1 MITKKIELLSPAKD
15 AEVGIAAI
23 NHGADAVYIGGP
35 AFGAREK
42 ASNSIADIERLCR
55 HAALYDAKVYVTLN
69 TLLINS
75 ELERARQL
83 AYDCWNAGVDAL
95 IVQDM
100 QLLALDLPP
109 IPLHASTQC
118 DNLTLEKVQQLEQL
132 GFSQVVLGRELS
144 LKEIRAIR
152 EKTTVPLEFFVH
164 GALCVS
170 HSGQCYLSQ
179 YIGNRSANRGA
190 CAQPCRLPYDLLDA
204 EGNVL
209 IKNRHLLCLKDLNNS
224 AHLEELMDAGITSFK
239 IEGRMKEADY
249 VKNVTAYYR
258 QKLDEI
264 FERRPEYIQSSCR
277 DGACTVSKPTNG
289 EKPVGDGARTVSTMP
304 FEVNPEKS
312 FNRGFTDFFING
324 RQKGIDS
331 PFTPK
336 SMGEYIG
343 EVAWCNPLR
352 MEIDTDKTLH
362 NGDGLCF
369 LNEND
374 ELIGLRADVVHNVA
388 DGVPA
393 VGKRRPTSN
402 SGDAVADIVTVSCNR
417 PHGAHR
423 GAKIYRNY
431 DIEWQKQVEASTGNR
446 KIAID
451 LVLAETETGY
461 ELVASRHCEEERRS
475 NPDEGTDSLDC
486 RAPLA
491 MTTIHCEKIEANN
504 PEKALENIKKKALQ
518 WGDTPFL
525 PVNLEL
531 RFTEPRLIP
540 ASVIGEMKRQLVEK
554 LTDALIVDHQT
565 HRDKRHLV
573 VSTFNSQ
580 LSTDSQLSTLNS
592 QLSTDSQLST
602 LNSQLPTDSQL
613 STLNSQ
619 LPTDSQLSTLN
630 SQLTTLPDHLMTC
643 HHCIRFAN
651 GMCSKE
657 TGQKATDLFLR
668 HGSQTFRLEFDCRHC
683 QMYVCRP

>member
-1 MITKKIELLSPAKD
+1 MNVKKIELLSPAKD
-15 AEVGIAAI
+15 AEVGMAAI

-35 AFGAREK
+35 SFGAREK
-42 ASNSIADIERLCR
+42 ASNSMSDIERLCR
-55 HAALYDAKVYVTLN
+55 HAALFDAKVYVTLN
-69 TLLINS
+69 TLLYEN

-83 AYDCWNAGVDAL
+83 VYDCWNVGIDAL

-100 QLLALDLPP
+100 QLLQLDLPP

-118 DNLTLEKVQQLEQL
+118 DNLTVEKVQLLEQL

-144 LKEIRAIR
+144 LKQIREIR

-190 CAQPCRLPYDLLDA
+190 CAQPCRLPYDLLDGD
-204 EGNVL
+204 GNVL

-239 IEGRMKEADY
+239 IEGRMKDTDY
-249 VKNVTAYYR
+249 VKNVTAFYR

-277 DGACTVSKPTNG
+277 DV
-289 EKPVGDGARTVSTMP
+289 ARRVST

-324 RQKGIDS
+324 RQKGIDA

-343 EVAWCNPLR
+343 EVVWCNPLR
-352 MEIDTDKTLH
+352 MEIKVETRHGTSLH

-369 LNEND
+369 LNQDN
-374 ELIGLRADVVHNVA
+374 ELIGLRADVVNIGR
-388 DGVPA
+388 DGVH
-393 VGKRRPTSN
+393 
-402 SGDAVADIVTVSCNR
+402 TVSTNR

-431 DIEWQKQVEASTGNR
+431 DLEWQKQVDASAGNR
-446 KIAID
+446 KIDID
-451 LVLAETETGY
+451 LILKETETGY
-461 ELVASRHCEEERRS
+461 EMVAV
-475 NPDEGTDSLDC
+475 C
-486 RAPLA
+486 RDAINRVS
-491 MTTIHCEKIEANN
+491 TSIQSEKITATN
-504 PEKALENIKKKALQ
+504 PEKATENIRKKALQ
-518 WGDTPFL
+518 WGDTMFN

-531 RFTEPRLIP
+531 QFAEPRLIP

-554 LTDALIVDHQT
+554 LINALIENHRENREIRCTDTSNVSVDENGRTQCGRT
-565 HRDKRHLV
+565 QCGRTRCV
-573 VSTFNSQ
+573 
-580 LSTDSQLSTLNS
+580 
-592 QLSTDSQLST
+592 
-602 LNSQLPTDSQL
+602 PTD
-613 STLNSQ
+613 
-619 LPTDSQLSTLN
+619 PDAI
-630 SQLTTLPDHLMTC
+630 PDHLMTC
-643 HHCIRFAN
+643 HHCIRYAN

-657 TGQKATDLFLR
+657 TGQKATPLFIR
-668 HGSQTFRLEFDCRHC
+668 NGSHTFRLEFDCRNC
-683 QMYVCRP
+683 LMYVCATETKQ

>member
-1 MITKKIELLSPAKD
+1 MNTKKIELLSPAKD
-15 AEVGIAAI
+15 AEVGIAAV

-35 AFGAREK
+35 SFGAREK

-69 TLLINS
+69 TLLYNS
-75 ELERARQL
+75 ELERARQM

-95 IVQDM
+95 IVQDL
-100 QLLALDLPP
+100 QLLDLDLPP

-118 DNLTLEKVQQLEQL
+118 DNLTLERVQQLEQL

-209 IKNRHLLCLKDLNNS
+209 VKNKHLLCLKDLNNS
-224 AHLEELMDAGITSFK
+224 AHLEALMDAGITSFK

-249 VKNVTAYYR
+249 VKNVTAFYR
-258 QKLDEI
+258 QKLDDI
-264 FERRPEYIQSSCR
+264 FERRPEYIPSSCR
-277 DGACTVSKPTNG
+277 DAMLCVSKPTNG
-289 EKPVGDGARTVSTMP
+289 EKPVGDAKHCVST

-331 PFTPK
+331 PNTPK

-343 EVAWCNPLR
+343 EVSWCNPLR

-374 ELIGLRADVVHNVA
+374 ELVGLRADVVNL
-388 DGVPA
+388 G
-393 VGKRRPTSN
+393 R
-402 SGDAVADIVTVSCNR
+402 DAARHVSTISCNR

-461 ELVASRHCEEERRS
+461 ELVASRHCEERS

-491 MTTIHCEKIEANN
+491 MTTTHCDKIVANN

-518 WGDTPFL
+518 WGDTPFN

-554 LTDALIVDHQT
+554 LTETLVEHHQT
-565 HRDKRHLV
+565 HRSLRP
-573 VSTFNSQ
+573 
-580 LSTDSQLSTLNS
+580 TD
-592 QLSTDSQLST
+592 
-602 LNSQLPTDSQL
+602 NSQLPTD
-613 STLNSQ
+613 
-619 LPTDSQLSTLN
+619 N
-630 SQLTTLPDHLMTC
+630 SQLTTNNSQLTTIPDHLMTC
-643 HHCIRFAN
+643 HHCIRYAN
-651 GMCSKE
+651 GLCSKE
-657 TGQKATDLFLR
+657 LGQRATDLYLR
-668 HGSQTFRLEFDCRHC
+668 PVGQGILRLEFDCRRC
-683 QMYVCRP
+683 LMYVCQP

>member
-1 MITKKIELLSPAKD
+1 MNTNKIELLSPAKD
-15 AEVGIAAI
+15 VEVGIAAI

-35 AFGAREK
+35 SFGAREK

-69 TLLINS
+69 TLLYKN

-95 IVQDM
+95 IVQDL
-100 QLLALDLPP
+100 QLLDLDLPP

-118 DNLTLEKVQQLEQL
+118 DNLTVERVQQLEQL

-204 EGNVL
+204 DGNVL
-209 IKNRHLLCLKDLNNS
+209 IKKKHLLCLKDLNNS

-249 VKNVTAYYR
+249 VKNVTVYYR
-258 QKLDEI
+258 RKMDEI
-264 FERRPEYIQSSCR
+264 FERRPEYTQSSRR
-277 DGACTVSKPTNG
+277 DAIY
-289 EKPVGDGARTVSTMP
+289 RIST
-304 FEVNPEKS
+304 FEINPEKS

-352 MEIDTDKTLH
+352 IEIATDKALH

-369 LNEND
+369 LNQDN
-374 ELIGLRADVVHNVA
+374 ELIGIRADVVN
-388 DGVPA
+388 
-393 VGKRRPTSN
+393 GK
-402 SGDAVADIVTVSCNR
+402 TVLCNR

-431 DIEWQKQVEASTGNR
+431 DNEWQKQVEASNGNR

-451 LVLAETETGY
+451 LVLSETETGY
-461 ELVASRHCEEERRS
+461 EFMASRRDAINRVSTGIQCDKIIAT
-475 NPDEGTDSLDC
+475 NPD
-486 RAPLA
+486 
-491 MTTIHCEKIEANN
+491 
-504 PEKALENIKKKALQ
+504 KATENIRKKALQ
-518 WGDTPFL
+518 WGDTPFN
-525 PVNLEL
+525 PVSLEL
-531 RFTEPRLIP
+531 RFAEPRLIP

-554 LTDALIVDHQT
+554 LTEELIENHKNNRPTATMSLRAERSEAWQSMVASI
-565 HRDKRHLV
+565 V
-573 VSTFNSQ
+573 
-580 LSTDSQLSTLNS
+580 
-592 QLSTDSQLST
+592 
-602 LNSQLPTDSQL
+602 PTDPD
-613 STLNSQ
+613 TI
-619 LPTDSQLSTLN
+619 
-630 SQLTTLPDHLMTC
+630 PDHLMTC
-643 HHCIRFAN
+643 HHCIRYTN

-657 TGQKATDLFLR
+657 TGQRAIDMFLR
-668 HGSQTFRLEFDCRHC
+668 YGNNTFRLEFDCRNC
-683 QMYVCRP
+683 LMYVCKP

>member
-1 MITKKIELLSPAKD
+1 MNVKKIELLSPAKD
-15 AEVGIAAI
+15 AEVGMAAI

-35 AFGAREK
+35 SFGAREK
-42 ASNSIADIERLCR
+42 ASNSMSDIERLCR
-55 HAALYDAKVYVTLN
+55 HAALFDAKVYVTLN
-69 TLLINS
+69 TLLYEN

-100 QLLALDLPP
+100 QLLQLDLPP

-118 DNLTLEKVQQLEQL
+118 DNLTVEKVQLLEQL

-144 LKEIRAIR
+144 LKQIREIR

-170 HSGQCYLSQ
+170 HSGQCYMSQ

-190 CAQPCRLPYDLLDA
+190 CAQPCRLPYDLLDGD
-204 EGNVL
+204 GNVL

-239 IEGRMKEADY
+239 IEGRMKDADY
-249 VKNVTAYYR
+249 VKNVTAFYR

-277 DGACTVSKPTNG
+277 DV
-289 EKPVGDGARTVSTMP
+289 ARRVST

-324 RQKGIDS
+324 RQKGIDA

-343 EVAWCNPLR
+343 EVVWCNPLR
-352 MEIDTDKTLH
+352 MEIKVETRHGTSLH

-369 LNEND
+369 LNQDN
-374 ELIGLRADVVHNVA
+374 ELIGLRADVVNTGR
-388 DGVPA
+388 DGVH
-393 VGKRRPTSN
+393 
-402 SGDAVADIVTVSCNR
+402 TVSTNR

-431 DIEWQKQVEASTGNR
+431 DIEWQKQVDASAGNR
-446 KIAID
+446 KIDID
-451 LVLAETETGY
+451 LILKETGTGY
-461 ELVASRHCEEERRS
+461 EMVAV
-475 NPDEGTDSLDC
+475 C
-486 RAPLA
+486 RDAINRVSA
-491 MTTIHCEKIEANN
+491 SIQSEKITATN
-504 PEKALENIKKKALQ
+504 PEKATENIRKKALQ
-518 WGDTPFL
+518 WGDTVFN

-531 RFTEPRLIP
+531 QFTEPRLIP
-540 ASVIGEMKRQLVEK
+540 ASVIGEMRRQLVEK
-554 LTDALIVDHQT
+554 LINALIENHRENREIRCTDTSNVSVDENGRT
-565 HRDKRHLV
+565 RCV
-573 VSTFNSQ
+573 
-580 LSTDSQLSTLNS
+580 
-592 QLSTDSQLST
+592 
-602 LNSQLPTDSQL
+602 PTD
-613 STLNSQ
+613 
-619 LPTDSQLSTLN
+619 PDAI
-630 SQLTTLPDHLMTC
+630 PDHLMTC
-643 HHCIRFAN
+643 HHCIRYAN

-657 TGQKATDLFLR
+657 TGQKATPLLIR
-668 HGSQTFRLEFDCRHC
+668 NGSHTFRLEFDCRNC
-683 QMYVCRP
+683 LMYVCATETKQ

>member
-1 MITKKIELLSPAKD
+1 MKKIELLSPAKD
-15 AEVGIAAI
+15 CEVGMAAI

-35 AFGAREK
+35 SFGAREK

-69 TLLINS
+69 TLLYND

-83 AYDCWNAGVDAL
+83 AFDCWNAGVDAL

-100 QLLALDLPP
+100 QLLDLDLPP

-118 DNLTLEKVQQLEQL
+118 DNLTVEKVQLLESL
-132 GFSQVVLGRELS
+132 GFSQVVLGRELN

-179 YIGNRSANRGA
+179 HIGNRSANRGA

-204 EGNVL
+204 DGNIL
-209 IKNRHLLCLKDLNNS
+209 LKNRHLLCLKDLNNS
-224 AHLEELMDAGITSFK
+224 AHLEELIDAGITSFK
-239 IEGRMKEADY
+239 IEGRMKDADY
-249 VKNVTAYYR
+249 VKNVTAFYR

-264 FERRPEYIQSSCR
+264 INRRSDLDQASRGHCHY
-277 DGACTVSKPTNG
+277 T
-289 EKPVGDGARTVSTMP
+289 

-369 LNEND
+369 LNND
-374 ELIGLRADVVHNVA
+374 NDLVGLRADVVN
-388 DGVPA
+388 
-393 VGKRRPTSN
+393 GK
-402 SGDAVADIVTVSCNR
+402 TVSCNR

-431 DIEWQKQVEASTGNR
+431 DLEWQKQVDASTGNR
-446 KIAID
+446 KIDID
-451 LVLAETETGY
+451 LILAETGTGY
-461 ELVASRHCEEERRS
+461 ELIANCRDASHGSAQNGHTRCI
-475 NPDEGTDSLDC
+475 PTG
-486 RAPLA
+486 
-491 MTTIHCEKIEANN
+491 MTIQCDKIIATN
-504 PEKALENIKKKALQ
+504 PEKATENIRKKALQ
-518 WGDTPFL
+518 WGDTVFN
-525 PVNLEL
+525 PVHLEL
-531 RFTEPRLIP
+531 QFTEPRLIP
-540 ASVIGEMKRQLVEK
+540 ASLVGEMKRQLVEK
-554 LTDALIVDHQT
+554 LTDALVEQHQSQREC
-565 HRDKRHLV
+565 RD
-573 VSTFNSQ
+573 VSRNVSEKEMQ
-580 LSTDSQLSTLNS
+580 PVATDPDLI
-592 QLSTDSQLST
+592 
-602 LNSQLPTDSQL
+602 
-613 STLNSQ
+613 
-619 LPTDSQLSTLN
+619 
-630 SQLTTLPDHLMTC
+630 PDHLMTC
-643 HHCIRFAN
+643 HHCVRYAN

-657 TGQKATDLFLR
+657 TGQRATPLFIR
-668 HGSQTFRLEFDCRHC
+668 NGAHTFRLEFDCRNCH
-683 QMYVCRP
+683 MYVCPTETNNEQ

>member
-1 MITKKIELLSPAKD
+1 MNVKKIELLSPAKD
-15 AEVGIAAI
+15 AEVGMVAI
-23 NHGADAVYIGGP
+23 NHGADTVYIGGP
-35 AFGAREK
+35 SFGAREK
-42 ASNSIADIERLCR
+42 ASNSMADIERLCR
-55 HAALYDAKVYVTLN
+55 HAALFDAKVYVTLN
-69 TLLINS
+69 TLLYEN

-100 QLLALDLPP
+100 QLLQLDLPP

-118 DNLTLEKVQQLEQL
+118 DNLSVEKVQLLEQL

-144 LKEIRAIR
+144 LKQIREIR

-190 CAQPCRLPYDLLDA
+190 CAQPCRLPYDLLDGD
-204 EGNVL
+204 GNVL

-224 AHLEELMDAGITSFK
+224 EHLEELMDAGITSFK
-239 IEGRMKEADY
+239 IEGRMKDADY
-249 VKNVTAYYR
+249 VKNVTAFYR

-277 DGACTVSKPTNG
+277 DV
-289 EKPVGDGARTVSTMP
+289 ARRVST

-324 RQKGIDS
+324 RQKGIDA

-343 EVAWCNPLR
+343 EVVWCNPLR
-352 MEIDTDKTLH
+352 MEIKVETRHGTSLH

-369 LNEND
+369 LNQDN
-374 ELIGLRADVVHNVA
+374 ELIGLRADVVNTGR
-388 DGVPA
+388 DGVY
-393 VGKRRPTSN
+393 
-402 SGDAVADIVTVSCNR
+402 TVSTNR

-431 DIEWQKQVEASTGNR
+431 DLEWQKQVDASVGNR
-446 KIAID
+446 KIDID
-451 LVLAETETGY
+451 LILKETETGY
-461 ELVASRHCEEERRS
+461 EMVAV
-475 NPDEGTDSLDC
+475 C
-486 RAPLA
+486 RDAINRVS
-491 MTTIHCEKIEANN
+491 TSIQSEKITANN
-504 PEKALENIKKKALQ
+504 PEKATENIRKKTLQ
-518 WGDTPFL
+518 WGDTVFN

-531 RFTEPRLIP
+531 QFAEPRLIP
-540 ASVIGEMKRQLVEK
+540 ASVIGEMKRQLVAK
-554 LTDALIVDHQT
+554 LTDALIEN
-565 HRDKRHLV
+565 HRNNRECRDVARR
-573 VSTFNSQ
+573 VSTTIV
-580 LSTDSQLSTLNS
+580 LTDP
-592 QLSTDSQLST
+592 DAI
-602 LNSQLPTDSQL
+602 
-613 STLNSQ
+613 
-619 LPTDSQLSTLN
+619 
-630 SQLTTLPDHLMTC
+630 PDHLMTC
-643 HHCIRFAN
+643 HHCIRYAN

-657 TGQKATDLFLR
+657 TGQKATPLLIR
-668 HGSQTFRLEFDCRHC
+668 NGSHTFRLEFDCRNC
-683 QMYVCRP
+683 LMYVCATETKQ

>member
-1 MITKKIELLSPAKD
+1 MNTKKIELLSPAKD
-15 AEVGIAAI
+15 VEVGKAAI

-35 AFGAREK
+35 SFGAREK

-69 TLLINS
+69 TLLYKS

-100 QLLALDLPP
+100 QLLDLDLPP

-118 DNLTLEKVQQLEQL
+118 DNLTLERVQQLEQL

-144 LKEIRAIR
+144 LKEIREIR

-204 EGNVL
+204 DGNVL

-224 AHLEELMDAGITSFK
+224 PHLEELMDAGITSFK

-249 VKNVTAYYR
+249 VKNVTAFYR
-258 QKLDEI
+258 LKLDEI
-264 FERRPEYIQSSCR
+264 FERRAEYMQSSCR
-277 DGACTVSKPTNG
+277 DT
-289 EKPVGDGARTVSTMP
+289 ARHVST
-304 FEVNPEKS
+304 FEINPEKS

-352 MEIDTDKTLH
+352 MEIATDKTLH

-374 ELIGLRADVVHNVA
+374 ELVGLRADVVHGRDAARHVSTVA
-388 DGVPA
+388 
-393 VGKRRPTSN
+393 
-402 SGDAVADIVTVSCNR
+402 CNR

-431 DIEWQKQVEASTGNR
+431 DIEWQKQVEASTGSR

-451 LVLAETETGY
+451 LVLAETGTGY
-461 ELVASRHCEEERRS
+461 EMVAV
-475 NPDEGTDSLDC
+475 C
-486 RAPLA
+486 RDAINRVS
-491 MTTIHCEKIEANN
+491 TSVTSEKITANN
-504 PEKALENIKKKALQ
+504 PDKATENIRKKALQ
-518 WGDTPFL
+518 WGDTPFN
-525 PVNLEL
+525 PINLEL
-531 RFTEPRLIP
+531 QFAEPRLIP

-565 HRDKRHLV
+565 HRDMRQPSKIGASSL
-573 VSTFNSQ
+573 STLNSP

-592 QLSTDSQLST
+592 QLSTD
-602 LNSQLPTDSQL
+602 
-613 STLNSQ
+613 
-619 LPTDSQLSTLN
+619 
-630 SQLTTLPDHLMTC
+630 PDAIPEHLMTC

-651 GMCSKE
+651 GMCLKQSAVE
-657 TGQKATDLFLR
+657 TR
-668 HGSQTFRLEFDCRHC
+668 HGTSLQIRHGDHTFRLEFDCRHC
-683 QMYVCRP
+683 LMYVCPLENDGLSSNSPKITLKR